1 MYGLWHFENVFVNSL
16 QDALQDWAGMTDGGA
31 RW

>member
-1 MYGLWHFENVFVNSL
+1 MYDLWRFENVSVNSL
-16 QDALQDWAGMTDGGA
+16 QDALQDKSGMTDGGA

>member
-1 MYGLWHFENVFVNSL
+1 MYDLRRFENVFVNSL
-16 QDALQDWAGMTDGGA
+16 QDALQDWAGMADGGA